1 LAAKDPEGE
10 DRPHFA
16 PACSGENRLDGAQ
29 HVKDPAA
36 KALLRTVT
44 AEASTGP
51 PMEDPREGDCIH
63 GPRRRSWRGVGRGGR
78 GDIGMRG

>member
-1 LAAKDPEGE
+1 MGALSAQASSFGGEGSGGGE

-16 PACSGENRLDGAQ
+16 PACGGENRLDGAQ

-36 KALLRTVT
+36 KALLEMVTV
-44 AEASTGP
+44 EALIGP

-63 GPRRRSWRGVGRGGR
+63 GLG
-78 GDIGMRG
+78 